1 MSLRRLQRQLKR
13 ALDTPRARKIL
24 TALLARRLPAPLRAL
39 IEGLGDSERRGF
51 VFWWL
56 VATLILTVTIALL
69 LSIVLAP
76 VTGIVALVGV
86 GGWMLIKKGLRPAPQ
101 PS

>member
-1 MSLRRLQRQLKR
+1 M
-13 ALDTPRARKIL
+13 
-24 TALLARRLPAPLRAL
+24 LARGLPGPLRAL
-39 IEGLGDSERRGF
+39 VEGLGDPGRRGF

-56 VATLILTVTIALL
+56 VVTLMITLALALL

-76 VTGIVALVGV
+76 VSAIVALVGV
-86 GGWMLIKKGLRPAPQ
+86 GGWMLIKKGGQAATQ